1 MPKHNLVKTLKPQY
15 RNFEIRGFNEES
27 RTVELSFSS
36 EEPYDRYWGVE
47 ILDHSPTSVDLTR
60 LNNAAPLLFN
70 HNSDYQIGVVE
81 SANISSER
89 KGVAVVRFSR
99 GERGDEIF
107 KDVVDG
113 IRKNVSVGYRIEE
126 MMLESSENDTE
137 TYRVT
142 KWMPYEVSI
151 VSVPADNTVGIGRAE
166 ELEEMDVKIINEEI
180 KMEEVKEIETVET
193 KESDMSQMLGER
205 KRTSDIIEL
214 SKRFGFDGNEA
225 IKQGM
230 SVDQFRNLIMD
241 SLEKKQKEHKVDT
254 TPNSDIGLSQN
265 EKEQYSLMRALRDA
279 AAGKRDTFEYRVGEA
294 AAKASGIEARGLY
307 IPADMLMRTMS
318 VADTENGGNTVAT
331 NILSGSFIDAL
342 RAQSV
347 IMQIATKLDGLVGNV
362 QIPRQTG
369 KSTVY
374 KPAEKS
380 AITQSD
386 ITTDFISLAPQRYGA
401 SVPVTKQLLMQSSLA
416 VENMIKID
424 IAKQIA
430 LKIEADII
438 TDILSQVTQVVSLGT
453 NGAAPTLAKLI
464 EMETLVNA
472 ADASMGNLKYI
483 FNAKGKGKLKT
494 TEKASGYP
502 SYLMEGDM
510 VNGYG
515 ALMSNLVPS
524 NLTKGTGTN
533 LSAALFGNF
542 DDVIV
547 GTWGGLDVV
556 MDIYTQAKEGIINIT
571 ADQFADYDLR
581 RIASFATIKDMI
593 TA

>member
-15 RNFEIRGFNEES
+15 RNFEIRGFNEDS

-47 ILDHSPTSVDLTR
+47 ILDHSPTSIDLTR

-113 IRKNVSVGYRIEE
+113 IRKNVSVGYRIKE
-126 MMLESSENDTE
+126 MMLESIENDTE

-166 ELEEMDVKIINEEI
+166 ELEEMDVKIINKEI

-318 VADTENGGNTVAT
+318 VADTVNGGNTVAT

-369 KSTVY
+369 TSTVY

>member
-318 VADTENGGNTVAT
+318 VADTANGGNTVAT

-369 KSTVY
+369 TSTVY